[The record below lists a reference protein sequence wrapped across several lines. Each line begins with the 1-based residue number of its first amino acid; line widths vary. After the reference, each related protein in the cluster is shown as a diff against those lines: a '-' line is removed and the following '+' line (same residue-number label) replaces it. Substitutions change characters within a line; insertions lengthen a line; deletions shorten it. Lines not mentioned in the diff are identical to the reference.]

1 MRISQ
6 VIIVCF
12 GCFMGV
18 MAIILLEI
26 NISLGCAPAVRR
38 PASVAVYRT
47 VSLFGPAESERMPNT
62 VMSLSLILRLSGIG
76 MPVLLFVAGRC

>member
-6 VIIVCF
+6 VIVCCF

-26 NISLGCAPAVRR
+26 NISLGCAHAL
-38 PASVAVYRT
+38 PASPPYSVQRAAAALHFQGHVPHVADCWGAACTGMVASSR
-47 VSLFGPAESERMPNT
+47 AMP
-62 VMSLSLILRLSGIG
+62 
-76 MPVLLFVAGRC
+76 

>member
-6 VIIVCF
+6 AIVCCF

-26 NISLGCAPAVRR
+26 NISLG
-38 PASVAVYRT
+38 
-47 VSLFGPAESERMPNT
+47 
-62 VMSLSLILRLSGIG
+62 
-76 MPVLLFVAGRC
+76 

>member
-6 VIIVCF
+6 VVIVCF

-26 NISLGCAPAVRR
+26 NISLG
-38 PASVAVYRT
+38 
-47 VSLFGPAESERMPNT
+47 
-62 VMSLSLILRLSGIG
+62 
-76 MPVLLFVAGRC
+76 